1 MEVTF
6 TKLAGRRYQ
15 MAIVR
20 EHGPELAPRGGPG
33 YHDYL
38 PHDAVHFLV
47 EAEAGLAGGVFG
59 RIAAGRTDF
68 FWAADPALQ
77 RHERRSVKARKPTAG
92 EQADMAR
99 SEMLAG
105 TCQVL
110 WEARAGHLATLPEW
124 FSRVEPE
131 TLESDLVQRIMG
143 RLDEFAARWH
153 ALQAGGSITLSW
165 PVDAQPAGRREASG
179 RAHGGDRRRPAA
191 GALHSRRR
199 HEVPNS
205 GHVA

>member
-59 RIAAGRTDF
+59 RIVAGRSDF
-68 FWAADPALQ
+68 FWAADPALL
-77 RHERRSVKARKPTAG
+77 RREHRRVKARKPTAS
-92 EQADMAR
+92 EHADMAR
-99 SEMLAG
+99 SEMLTG

-110 WEARAGHLATLPEW
+110 WESRAGHLATLPDW
-124 FSRVEPE
+124 FSRVELE
-131 TLESDLVQRIMG
+131 TLESDLVRRIMA

-153 ALQAGGSITLSW
+153 ALQAGGSITLAW
-165 PVDAQPAGRREASG
+165 PLSDRPGGGRQRGSATAHRRGTAGRRPRGRRSPSG
-179 RAHGGDRRRPAA
+179 
-191 GALHSRRR
+191 
-199 HEVPNS
+199 
-205 GHVA
+205 